1 MHTPGPLFV
10 DGDSES
16 VMHFHVR
23 QGKEAGF
30 HQVAM
35 YCSEA
40 DAHLYASAPDLLE
53 ACKAAATLINI
64 ARLYFPKSIKN
75 CNKFSLE
82 KTNATLNNVI
92 QEAESE

>member
-53 ACKAAATLINI
+53 ACKEAL
-64 ARLYFPKSIKN
+64 RYEDWMD
-75 CNKFSLE
+75 E
-82 KTNATLNNVI
+82 KTIEMLDKAVQKAENFNKKERIPETL
-92 QEAESE
+92 